1 MLNQFFEIFDNLI
14 NEVVKSFDEE
24 YSAYLSDEFSADIVN
39 NRVAYSLLVEPES
52 NKAFRDDFVSRFPIA
67 DNYSDFLLSMLH
79 EIGHLE
85 TVCDMVDDIE
95 KREKITD
102 NKKYFKLFNER
113 IATDWAGFWLEDNE
127 ELATEIDTEISNC
140 LEKKL
145 FSLITD

>member
-1 MLNQFFEIFDNLI
+1 MLNQFFETFDNLI
-14 NEVVKSFDEE
+14 NEIVKSVDEE

-52 NKAFRDDFVSRFPIA
+52 NEAFRADFVSRFPIA
-67 DNYSDFLLSMLH
+67 DKYSDFLLSILH

-85 TVCDMVDDIE
+85 TACDMVDDIE
-95 KREKITD
+95 KRKKITD

-113 IATDWAGFWLEDNE
+113 IATDWAGFWLEDNPQ
-127 ELATEIDTEISNC
+127 LARQFDDTITDCIET
-140 LEKKL
+140 KL